1 MLNRSEK
8 EMKAWGDLFRQ
19 IQDSGEI
26 KKKEK
31 SNGRKKEKPISKTK

>member
-1 MLNRSEK
+1 MIYRTDK
-8 EMKAWGDLFRQ
+8 EMIAWGKLFKQ
-19 IQDSGEI
+19 IEDSGEI